1 MGFNSGFKGL
11 NEASELIK
19 RQMAE
24 TGITSM
30 PARLQEDEFCANSLF
45 SIGMNEENIAWNVYR
60 LECSRRRRR
69 RRRKKH

>member
-1 MGFNSGFKGL
+1 
-11 NEASELIK
+11 
-19 RQMAE
+19 MAE

-45 SIGMNEENIAWNVYR
+45 SIGMNEENIVWNVYR